1 MVRIYD
7 LLNLKCLT
15 FFDFGNNY
23 ILKVAWSPSRS
34 SVFACVLS
42 NGDTHIFDLSI
53 TYKYPIET
61 LKIN

>member
-1 MVRIYD
+1 MVRLYD

-23 ILKVAWSPSRS
+23 VLKVAWSLSRS

-42 NGDTHIFDLSI
+42 NGETHIFDLSV
-53 TYKYPIET
+53 TYK
-61 LKIN
+61 